1 MGCDGKPEIDLR
13 SKMTFSPQRGA
24 TDCNIRCRIIM
35 EPLSVHAENPTGAD
49 NTSYYQTAIENSSH
63 TQLVLNQTN
72 FENGVK
78 YIDKS
83 LEAGHPVLVGVNHAL
98 NFGYNEQT
106 NTTDHYVIIVGK
118 LCENGE
124 VKYRFWDV
132 GTRKGASEDYK
143 FTLMKDKLFTDRTRK
158 SGHDY
163 TVTQIRRNI
172 NNSTG
177 RLITF

>member
-1 MGCDGKPEIDLR
+1 
-13 SKMTFSPQRGA
+13 
-24 TDCNIRCRIIM
+24 M